1 MESHI
6 GAVPVSEAKEIVMGL
21 EKLASE
27 VACLKQSLGKDDL
40 GMPNAIIFQRL
51 IKIADRQFPVCLF
64 MEWKRL
70 IAGKLAE
77 LVIKAVDVL
86 IERVDERSC
95 GSMLTQP
102 PSANRL
108 ALRWRWGPVLA
119 PVFPETATTFP
130 AST

>member
-1 MESHI
+1 VTESHI
-6 GAVPVSEAKEIVMGL
+6 GAVPVSEAKEIVMCL

-86 IERVDERSC
+86 IERVDERLRIDAHPAAISKSAGLEMEMGPC
-95 GSMLTQP
+95 AGSRV
-102 PSANRL
+102 S
-108 ALRWRWGPVLA
+108 
-119 PVFPETATTFP
+119 
-130 AST
+130 